1 MRAKTVLKI
10 NWSVKTPSHKR
21 MEVVR
26 SGLWAPVL
34 YGKNVELYKPINLL
48 FSSSPVAPDE
58 NSTTQQQHSD
68 GSTNRYVNH
77 LATPG
82 FVNCEI
88 LRSI

>member
-1 MRAKTVLKI
+1 MKK
-10 NWSVKTPSHKR
+10 PSHKR
-21 MEVVR
+21 MEIAR

-34 YGKNVELYKPINLL
+34 CGKNEELYKPISLL

-58 NSTTQQQHSD
+58 NSSTQQQHSE

-77 LATPG
+77 NTPG
-82 FVNCEI
+82 FVSCEI

>member
-1 MRAKTVLKI
+1 MKK
-10 NWSVKTPSHKR
+10 PSHKR
-21 MEVVR
+21 MEIAR

-34 YGKNVELYKPINLL
+34 CGKHVELYKPINLL
-48 FSSSPVAPDE
+48 LSSPPPVAPDE
-58 NSTTQQQHSD
+58 NSSTQQQHSD